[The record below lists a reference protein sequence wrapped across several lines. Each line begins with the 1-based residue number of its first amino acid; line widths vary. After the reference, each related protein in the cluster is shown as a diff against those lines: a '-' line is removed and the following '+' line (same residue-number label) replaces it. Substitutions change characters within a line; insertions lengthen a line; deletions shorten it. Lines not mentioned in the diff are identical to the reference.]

1 MVKHVLFARRL
12 GLSAITSFLVSFG
25 GLILIPI
32 LTKTISTADYG
43 SWSLILVTTALVP
56 SLVTVGLQFSVI
68 RFLPTLN
75 EKQDIRELFYSIG
88 FVILFTSLITS
99 GLFLLFS
106 RQIAASFFNGDL
118 IVALLIA
125 PNVFLAC
132 LTGFLLN
139 CFRAWQQMKR
149 YSALSIL
156 QAYLNVTII
165 AVFVYSG
172 HGLDGAVIGLLL
184 QQLIVFFVS
193 AYIIVQRIGIA
204 VPKLTNIRMYIGF
217 GWPLVLSDMSSW
229 VVNSSDRYL
238 IGIILGTVAVGY
250 YSPAYSLG
258 GAVALVSSPFIIMLM
273 PVLSKL
279 YDENNLGDARTIL
292 KYSLKYYSAV
302 AIPSFFVLS
311 ILAKPLLIVLSTQQI
326 ATNGY
331 LVTPF
336 VAAAALLLGAYE
348 VLLQAI
354 AMKKKTALLGSIWV
368 ISAAMNFGLNLILIP
383 YMGIIGAAVTTF
395 LAFACAFV
403 LTTVYS
409 RRYFAFDVNGWF
421 ILKSVSASLAVSAFL
436 LVGTPAGLLSI
447 LLSIGFSTVIYLS
460 ILFVL
465 KGFTVEEVKFF
476 YGVLKGSSKI

>member
-12 GLSAITSFLVSFG
+12 GLSAITSFLVSLSS
-25 GLILIPI
+25 LILLPI

-43 SWSLILVTTALVP
+43 SWSLILVTTSLVP
-56 SLVTVGLQFSVI
+56 SLVSMGLQFSVI
-68 RFLPTLN
+68 RFLPKLN
-75 EKQDIRELFYSIG
+75 EKQDIRELFYSIA
-88 FVILFTSLITS
+88 FVILFTSLIAS
-99 GLFLLFS
+99 GLLLLFS
-106 RQIAASFFNGDL
+106 RQIAASFLNGDL

-132 LTGFLLN
+132 LNPLLFN
-139 CFRAWQQMKR
+139 YFRAFQQMKR

-172 HGLDGAVIGLLL
+172 YGLKGAVIGLLI

-193 AYIIVQRIGIA
+193 ACIIVQRIGVA
-204 VPKLTNIRMYIGF
+204 VPKFTNVRTYIGF

-250 YSPAYSLG
+250 YSPAYTLG
-258 GAVALVSSPFIIMLM
+258 GAVALISTPFITMLM

-292 KYSLKYYSAV
+292 KYSLKYYSGV

-311 ILAKPLLIVLSTQQI
+311 ILAKPLLIILSTQQI

-354 AMKKKTALLGSIWV
+354 AMTKKTAILGSIWV

-383 YMGIIGAAVTTF
+383 YLGIIGAAMTTF

-403 LTTVYS
+403 FTTVYS
-409 RRYFAFDVNGWF
+409 RRSFKFDVNGWF

-436 LVGTPAGLLSI
+436 LVRTPAGLLSI
-447 LLSIGFSTVIYLS
+447 LLSIGFSIAIYLS

-465 KGFTVEEVKFF
+465 KGFTVEEAKFF
-476 YGVLKGSSKI
+476 YTVLKGQ